1 VLFDRSWYN
10 RAGVEHVMGFCTQ
23 DEYEE
28 FMRTC
33 PGIEESMIRSGIIL
47 LKYFLDIGQK
57 EQARRFQARIKDRAK
72 HWKLSPMDAESV
84 SRWWDYTKALD

>member
-1 VLFDRSWYN
+1 MV
-10 RAGVEHVMGFCTQ
+10 
-23 DEYEE
+23 
-28 FMRTC
+28 
-33 PGIEESMIRSGIIL
+33 RSGIIL

-84 SRWWDYTKALD
+84 SRWWDYTKALDR